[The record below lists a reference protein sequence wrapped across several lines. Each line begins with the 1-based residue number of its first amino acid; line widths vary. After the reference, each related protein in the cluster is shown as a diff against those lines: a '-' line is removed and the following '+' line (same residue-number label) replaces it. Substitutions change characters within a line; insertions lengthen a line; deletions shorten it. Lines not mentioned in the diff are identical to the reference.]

1 MLYGKSAGSFGR
13 EASRSRVWWRSMTP
27 DEYYIYS
34 RLLIGFYAS
43 SPGSRS
49 PDASAALG
57 VGEPLA
63 AKMTFDLW
71 REGTIGHGD
80 EEPGE
85 IVPT

>member
-1 MLYGKSAGSFGR
+1 
-13 EASRSRVWWRSMTP
+13 MTP

-34 RLLIGFYAS
+34 RLLIGFYISA
-43 SPGSRS
+43 PGSLS
-49 PDASAALG
+49 TDAGAALG
-57 VGEPLA
+57 IADPLA

-71 REGTIGHGD
+71 RDGTIGHGD

>member
-1 MLYGKSAGSFGR
+1 
-13 EASRSRVWWRSMTP
+13 MTP

-34 RLLIGFYAS
+34 RLLIGFYVS
-43 SPGSRS
+43 SPGARS
-49 PDASAALG
+49 TDASAALG
-57 VGEPLA
+57 IAEPLA

-71 REGTIGHGD
+71 RDGTLSHGD

>member
-1 MLYGKSAGSFGR
+1 
-13 EASRSRVWWRSMTP
+13 VTP

-34 RLLIGFYAS
+34 RLLIGFYVSA
-43 SPGSRS
+43 PGARS
-49 PDASAALG
+49 TDASTALG
-57 VGEPLA
+57 IAEPLA

-71 REGTIGHGD
+71 RDGTLSHGD